1 MEKMKVLFVIDIYLS
16 NGGAS
21 LALRYLIEG
30 NAALEAPVV
39 FCRKRYKADSDTLD
53 VRENTGEELLD
64 YYLKHGYQCV
74 HFFHADGWTLFEQ
87 LLKAAAARKLRIP
100 VVTTVCQKPSFL
112 QFMLQPFEIRHSD
125 LLVFIDKAAYGDP
138 LYSFIP
144 EHRKEMN
151 YFGRTREEYDRTVQ
165 IAEAARKEHAPL
177 VVGRASTLNKCAAD
191 MFDVFDRVDNPKKVL
206 IIGGEH
212 DETHATVG
220 RQAAER
226 SSRYEVEVTGLLPY
240 DEYLARMPE
249 IDIFLYHLKPDA
261 YSSIDGTLGTA
272 MVMGKPCVYMGPPA
286 PAERF
291 EHGVN
296 GFVAKSA
303 DELVHYSN
311 LLMHDPE
318 LRERIGRNARES
330 IYRNFRL
337 EDTVANY
344 NRMYRRVI
352 AAPAPGKVRM
362 PLSFYRYYL
371 DVFVLPR
378 VNAELQAECGSSSS
392 VKLLPRKAAA
402 IYRMVRPVP

>member
-21 LALRYLIEG
+21 LALKNYVTG
-30 NAALEAPVV
+30 NPALDSPVLY
-39 FCRKRYKADSDTLD
+39 CRKCYKADSDTFD
-53 VRENTGEELLD
+53 VRESTGEELLD
-64 YYLKHGYQCV
+64 YYLAHGYQCV
-74 HFFHADGWTLFEQ
+74 HFFHADGWELFKQ
-87 LLKAAAARKLRIP
+87 LLQAAAARKIRIP

-151 YFGRTREEYDRTVQ
+151 YFGGSRERYDRMVQ
-165 IAEAARKEHAPL
+165 IAEAARKGHAPL
-177 VVGRASTLNKCAAD
+177 VVGRASTLNKCAVD

-212 DETHATVG
+212 DETHAMIE

-226 SSRYEVEVTGLLPY
+226 SAQYEVEVTGLLPVE
-240 DEYLARMPE
+240 EYLARMPE
-249 IDIFLYHLKPDA
+249 MDIYLYHLKPDA

-286 PAERF
+286 PAERL

-296 GFVAKSA
+296 GFVAKTA
-303 DELVHYSN
+303 DELVQYAN
-311 LLMHDPE
+311 LLIHDPE

-330 IYRNFRL
+330 IYRNFLL
-337 EDTVANY
+337 EKTVENY

-352 AAPAPGKVRM
+352 AAPAPGKVSI
-362 PLSFYRYYL
+362 PLFSTGITWTCL
-371 DVFVLPR
+371 SCP
-378 VNAELQAECGSSSS
+378 A
-392 VKLLPRKAAA
+392 
-402 IYRMVRPVP
+402 